1 MASARYKAACLWPL
15 NNIIDKCYRYQS
27 PDLLPS
33 IVFSGFG
40 QHGHRSGQLIN
51 PVDIAPT
58 VHTAAHHSRQPQ
70 GLNFLHGAGERNHPL
85 PPPLPCPAQVASG
98 LLSTHLKHLLL
109 LIPSHVPS
117 DQVLMFQLCVSI
129 STVVKFDVAFINGR
143 ERYKV
148 FISSLCVFT
157 CSV

>member
-1 MASARYKAACLWPL
+1 MLLMLTW
-15 NNIIDKCYRYQS
+15 YQS

-33 IVFSGFG
+33 VVSPGFG
-40 QHGHRSGQLIN
+40 QRGHRSGQLIN
-51 PVDIAPT
+51 PADIAPT
-58 VHTAAHHSRQPQ
+58 VHAAAHHSRQPQ

-109 LIPSHVPS
+109 LLIPSRVPS

-129 STVVKFDVAFINGR
+129 STVVMSDVAFINGR
-143 ERYKV
+143 ERYEV
-148 FISSLCVFT
+148 FIQSSCVFT
-157 CSV
+157 CSVWR